1 MTTQPKLIKI
11 LQAWMIFRN
20 GFTITKLSLEYLNQ
34 NYIQANTALWGHQQ
48 GISADQNSRIKKNAL
63 KYYLVKNQNS
73 GVIDINRFTR
83 FVFGLTQLSIT
94 LEGKLK
100 GYSIMYKHWYEAV
113 VETISNNMY
122 IDELVS
128 WRSILSEVE
137 RLKQQSIELFSKRG
151 FILYK

>member
-1 MTTQPKLIKI
+1 
-11 LQAWMIFRN
+11 MIFRN

-100 GYSIMYKHWYEAV
+100 GYSIMYKH
-113 VETISNNMY
+113 
-122 IDELVS
+122 
-128 WRSILSEVE
+128 
-137 RLKQQSIELFSKRG
+137 
-151 FILYK
+151 